1 MSDNN
6 GSDGQKEE
14 QKKEEQKKEEQK
26 EQKEEQKEEQKKEEK
41 QRNHDDTIP
50 IDLWGTTNGPTFLR
64 TANSPLP
71 EHLHDSTQP

>member
-14 QKKEEQKKEEQK
+14 QKKEEQKIEEQK
-26 EQKEEQKEEQKKEEK
+26 EAQKEEN